1 MLVQT
6 KQNLSVRPNSALDV
20 FVFDLNMDFM
30 ASHTDIIHG
39 YVLIVVHCL
48 YEWLRPH
55 DILSLSFVFVLA
67 WHEVELIAGET
78 M

>member
-6 KQNLSVRPNSALDV
+6 KQNLSVRPNSAFDV

-55 DILSLSFVFVLA
+55 DILSLSCVFVLT